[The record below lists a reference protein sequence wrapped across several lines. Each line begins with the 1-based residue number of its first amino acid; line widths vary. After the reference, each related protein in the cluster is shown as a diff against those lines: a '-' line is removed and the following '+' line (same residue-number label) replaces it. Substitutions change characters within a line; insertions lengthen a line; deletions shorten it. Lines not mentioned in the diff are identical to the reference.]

1 MAVVMFLYNQTG
13 STTLAT
19 TVTLLNIASR
29 MISGIVLPT
38 MSDRFSLTTLLKIS
52 QVIQL
57 IFLLLLIFF
66 LSQSFSLMMLIL
78 LMFVMAII
86 AFFNGY
92 FSPIKSSLIKVIIPE
107 SDRVKANSLISSV
120 DQTFL
125 FAGWTL
131 GGLML
136 ALVGK
141 EVTLGIAMFLIIVS
155 IISLRF
161 VKEIKDTKVESK
173 ANFIT
178 QISAGWK
185 YLFQHKGLR
194 VMIVMDL
201 IEGFVGTIWIGAVTL
216 TYVNEALGKSEAWWG
231 YINGAYYFGTII
243 GGLLVYRLSI
253 RMKGHLVFYMV
264 VGSFLFGLL
273 TFIYGFV
280 SNALLA
286 LALVLLMGPSYQ
298 LRDLSQE
305 TLFQNS
311 VNETILPKIMAAKA
325 ALIHFIFIISTVI
338 IGLIT
343 DVFGARFVYIFSGC
357 FLMFSSLYGFV
368 HLYIQ
373 KKGNSLESKA
383 I

>member
-161 VKEIKDTKVESK
+161 VKENKDTKVESK